1 MCLCRMSSLG
11 WEDESDAGSG
21 ESYIFITMQHNFSS
35 TSSQIFFKKIFFFKI
50 KMQKPMV

>member
-11 WEDESDAGSG
+11 REDESDAGSG
-21 ESYIFITMQHNFSS
+21 ESYIFITMEHNFSS
-35 TSSQIFFKKIFFFKI
+35 TSSQIFFKKKKKLI